1 MTRAI
6 EVPTLTLNDG
16 AEIPQLGFGTFRIPP
31 EDAERVVLAA
41 LEAGYRHIDT
51 AAIYGNEEGV
61 GRAIA
66 ASGIPRDELYI
77 TTKVW
82 NSDQGRDSTLRACD
96 ASLRRLG
103 LETIDLYLIHWPVPA
118 RDRYVETWRAL
129 EELREQGR
137 VRSIGVSNFQV
148 EHLERLRDETGTV
161 PAVNQIELHPYL
173 QQAELREYHRRHGI
187 VTEAWSP
194 LAKGGELLSDPAIV
208 AIAAA
213 HEVTPAQ
220 VVIRWHL
227 ELGNVV
233 IPKSVHEERIRANMA
248 VFGFALDD
256 ERRAAIAALDRGL
269 RTGPHPDTFTGSA

>member
-51 AAIYGNEEGV
+51 AAIYGNEEGI

-256 ERRAAIAALDRGL
+256 EQRAAIAALDRGL

>member
-103 LETIDLYLIHWPVPA
+103 LETINLYLIHWPVPA

-256 ERRAAIAALDRGL
+256 EQRAAIAALDRGL

>member
-51 AAIYGNEEGV
+51 AAIYGNEEGI

>member
-256 ERRAAIAALDRGL
+256 EQRAAIAALDRGL